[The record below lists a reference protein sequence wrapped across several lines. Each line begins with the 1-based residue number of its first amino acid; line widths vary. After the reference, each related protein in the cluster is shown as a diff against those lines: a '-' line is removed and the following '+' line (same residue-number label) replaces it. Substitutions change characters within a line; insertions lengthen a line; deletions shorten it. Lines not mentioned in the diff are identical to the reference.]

1 LFSFTH
7 YLHLYILGEIQSLSA
22 NNKILS
28 EKLSEQYSKYSRE
41 EINSRELEKKIF
53 SLEDNLKKFRKVMF
67 EKELGDRK
75 IISDLKHNLSNASQ
89 LIRLN
94 EMNKKADI
102 EKKNDEI
109 SEIERIR
116 AAYDSRLQQVSLLS
130 DSLFIHSFLFS
141 RYFSRYYVLTLLSSM
156 IGFLLFYVF
165 NISE

>member
-1 LFSFTH
+1 
-7 YLHLYILGEIQSLSA
+7 
-22 NNKILS
+22 
-28 EKLSEQYSKYSRE
+28 
-41 EINSRELEKKIF
+41 
-53 SLEDNLKKFRKVMF
+53 MF

-102 EKKNDEI
+102 EKKNEEI

-116 AAYDSRLQQVSLLS
+116 AAYDSRLQQVSLLP
-130 DSLFIHSFLFS
+130 DSLVIHSFLFS
-141 RYFSRYYVLTLLSSM
+141 RYFSRYYVLSLLSSM